1 VAAASTTLT
10 STSTSAA
17 AVLPSPPLLPTTSPF
32 DPSLETLRPAR
43 SSNPRVLVREGFWEW
58 EGHRIRYTRA
68 GFGDDDEFNENGDG
82 DDKNPTSSSSSSPSG
97 KRPLL
102 VCVHGFGGN
111 ADHWRKNVPEL
122 AQSGCRVA
130 AIDLLGYGYSS
141 KPDPK
146 KSGGRG
152 RSGKEARNKNGD
164 GNDDGGDKG
173 TLSSSSS
180 SSPLPLLPPNQ
191 VYSMEAWARQLLDFI
206 KGPCGGGSAFLI
218 TNSIGGIA
226 ALQAAVFAEEEEEE
240 NSNKTSSSASSSS
253 SSNPT
258 SLIAGVQLMDVSL
271 RMLHT
276 TKQPPLARP
285 LVSALQ
291 TVLRETAVGELF
303 FGAVAKPQTVSKI
316 LKEAYGDPETVD
328 DELVEAILKPGLE
341 PGATQ
346 VFLDFI
352 SMSGGPLPELLLS
365 QLKSTPVSILW
376 GEKDPWEKLE
386 WGREL
391 AAQAAGSEELAREW
405 RAGRAEGNG
414 AVTVSKAS
422 CVEEFEVLKGVGH
435 CPQVSSNCI
444 FSQPAQPAPNSD
456 QR

>member
-1 VAAASTTLT
+1 MLLSRQGPHARAGRSILILGISDGKRNGNRAVPRTPATPLRSSLLLRRRSSASAAVAAASTTLT

-191 VYSMEAWARQLLDFI
+191 VYSMEA
-206 KGPCGGGSAFLI
+206 
-218 TNSIGGIA
+218 
-226 ALQAAVFAEEEEEE
+226 
-240 NSNKTSSSASSSS
+240 
-253 SSNPT
+253 
-258 SLIAGVQLMDVSL
+258 
-271 RMLHT
+271 
-276 TKQPPLARP
+276 
-285 LVSALQ
+285 
-291 TVLRETAVGELF
+291 
-303 FGAVAKPQTVSKI
+303 
-316 LKEAYGDPETVD
+316 
-328 DELVEAILKPGLE
+328 
-341 PGATQ
+341 
-346 VFLDFI
+346 
-352 SMSGGPLPELLLS
+352 
-365 QLKSTPVSILW
+365 
-376 GEKDPWEKLE
+376 
-386 WGREL
+386 
-391 AAQAAGSEELAREW
+391 
-405 RAGRAEGNG
+405 
-414 AVTVSKAS
+414 
-422 CVEEFEVLKGVGH
+422 
-435 CPQVSSNCI
+435 
-444 FSQPAQPAPNSD
+444 
-456 QR
+456 